1 MTAERVETR
10 LKALRQEY
18 ETGQKMLAD
27 LRQREFEL
35 QQTLLRISGGI
46 QVLEELMP
54 DEPTVAGDVR
64 AGETPDAS

>member
-1 MTAERVETR
+1 VDATAERVETR

-27 LRQREFEL
+27 LQSRQLDL

-46 QVLEELMP
+46 QVLEELL
-54 DEPTVAGDVR
+54 PTD
-64 AGETPDAS
+64 GEAPHTG

>member
-1 MTAERVETR
+1 VDATAERVEAR

-27 LRQREFEL
+27 LQSRQLDL

-46 QVLEELMP
+46 QVLEEMLP
-54 DEPTVAGDVR
+54 AEEAVSAVR
-64 AGETPDAS
+64 